1 MTDRRTKL
9 LQKCSFFLIIL
20 RVVTYY
26 VGIPSF
32 SFLGTGCEQ
41 SMIILYHNTYYI
53 VCRYELFLA
62 RSEKQRWLNIKLFE
76 LASLETLLV
85 QLGL

>member
-9 LQKCSFFLIIL
+9 SQKCSFFLIIL

-41 SMIILYHNTYYI
+41 SMIILYHNT
-53 VCRYELFLA
+53 CRYELFLA